1 MLVFELELLLVVL
14 FVAVLLPVVLVCAP
28 LVDGDAGCESLPVSS
43 AHTALD
49 ANNAETVKAM
59 IVLFIEYLAGLVKR
73 R

>member
-14 FVAVLLPVVLVCAP
+14 FVAVLLPVVLVCA
-28 LVDGDAGCESLPVSS
+28 
-43 AHTALD
+43 
-49 ANNAETVKAM
+49 ETVKAM